1 MAIAPRNQ
9 SRRQGEVTLLLPPP
23 PPPAQGLAAVLTELQ
38 RHWRNDG
45 HLAALWQ
52 AWPRI
57 AGPQLAQHCRP
68 LRLQGRRLTVGAS
81 HPQWLQ
87 ALRFNRHQLLG
98 ALQGAGF
105 AVQEIQIQQHHP
117 GELPPPG
124 SQQEAGS
131 WALHPSRVDVHGM
144 TSCPSCRRPTPAGEL
159 QRWGHC
165 SFCQRERMDNGVAM
179 GTPSEPQ

>member
-1 MAIAPRNQ
+1 MKCRSP
-9 SRRQGEVTLLLPPP
+9 
-23 PPPAQGLAAVLTELQ
+23 
-38 RHWRNDG
+38 D
-45 HLAALWQ
+45 
-52 AWPRI
+52 WPRLDFY
-57 AGPQLAQHCRP
+57 AVRGQLWDFLKDTQELKSFLDDLIEVGNAEIWK
-68 LRLQGRRLTVGAS
+68 LDRRERRD
-81 HPQWLQ
+81 
-87 ALRFNRHQLLG
+87 ALG
-98 ALQGAGF
+98 ELQGAGF

-144 TSCPSCRRPTPAGEL
+144 ANCPSCRRPSPVGEL

-165 SFCQRERMDNGVAM
+165 SFCQRERMGDGVAM